1 MECRASLIY
10 AQLLVPGLD
19 LDEVRYGQ
27 LLTVLAAV
35 SALLVLQLLVV
46 VQQAV
51 A

>member
-10 AQLLVPGLD
+10 AQLLISGLD
-19 LDEVRYGQ
+19 LDEVRHGQ
-27 LLTVLAAV
+27 LLTVLAAIL
-35 SALLVLQLLVV
+35 ALLVVQLFVF